1 MEEKQHYSPG
11 LDGVIAA
18 ETHISYLDTQS
29 SQILIRGY
37 DLIELSETK
46 SYLELVHLLLEGR
59 MPEESEMETLERKI
73 NSASSL
79 PADHLRLLELLP
91 EGTHPMDGLRTG
103 TVGTCWL

>member
-1 MEEKQHYSPG
+1 MEEKQQYSPG

-46 SYLELVHLLLEGR
+46 SYLEPCPFIAGGQAAR
-59 MPEESEMETLERKI
+59 RK
-73 NSASSL
+73 
-79 PADHLRLLELLP
+79 
-91 EGTHPMDGLRTG
+91 
-103 TVGTCWL
+103 

>member
-46 SYLELVHLLLEGR
+46 SYLRNG
-59 MPEESEMETLERKI
+59 
-73 NSASSL
+73 NS
-79 PADHLRLLELLP
+79 
-91 EGTHPMDGLRTG
+91 
-103 TVGTCWL
+103 

>member
-46 SYLELVHLLLEGR
+46 A
-59 MPEESEMETLERKI
+59 I
-73 NSASSL
+73 WSL
-79 PADHLRLLELLP
+79 SIY
-91 EGTHPMDGLRTG
+91 
-103 TVGTCWL
+103 CWRAGCQKKVKWKRWNVK

>member
-1 MEEKQHYSPG
+1 MEEKQQYSPG

-46 SYLELVHLLLEGR
+46 SYLEACPFIAGGQAAR
-59 MPEESEMETLERKI
+59 RK
-73 NSASSL
+73 
-79 PADHLRLLELLP
+79 
-91 EGTHPMDGLRTG
+91 
-103 TVGTCWL
+103 